1 VIKYQSEVMKY
12 EIEIDL
18 SRDSLLHENSISLFK
33 KSYLQK
39 NLGETSPQ
47 HRYAC
52 IASVLG
58 SNQEHAQRLY
68 EWMSKL
74 YLSPSTPMALMN
86 PLNRGHL
93 PASCF
98 LTCVEDTREGLV
110 SSLLEDAYLSMSGG
124 GIGQYFDTRSAD
136 DKSTGKKPHISVLNN
151 LIDAYKQ
158 ASRRGAVA
166 IYLDIT
172 DSEIESFI
180 GLRDPK
186 KSKDLN
192 LHHGVNITD
201 DFMRAV
207 INGEKVELKC
217 NKKGTVTGVVDAT
230 ELLCRILEM
239 RAKFGEPYIHFID
252 TSNRLMPDFQK
263 KQGLKIKQSN
273 LCCVTG
279 DTKAKTNF
287 GDIRVDAL
295 VGYDNIK
302 YYSPTLED
310 YVTPKVPMTLISTNS
325 KVYRV
330 TLSDGKYIDVTEEH
344 KHPILDG
351 CEERLVTTKE
361 LLEMRTEYADM
372 PAQSVSRHPRYL
384 MSPVDK
390 VLLRV
395 DYVGGHTWGIKKDYN
410 DDTILASYMPIQYI
424 QELDEQPVYCLT
436 MPTEDTLWVANKI
449 CTGNSEITLPTGD
462 GRTAVCFLSSLNLT
476 HYDEIRANPQIIHD
490 SIEMIDNAISLFISE
505 LEADLD
511 EYKKTVGTE
520 DERGHRGYAMRKA
533 LKGAKEERAI
543 GLGVLGYHDYFQSKE
558 IPIESPL
565 CAGYTNSMFKYI
577 REEAEVITKKLAEEK
592 GSCPDAER
600 MGIVRRNS
608 HVLAVAPNACVKSD
622 TKIQTVE
629 GTLSYSDI
637 FKSRGID
644 EKIIVEENA
653 IGWHEFNSLLEV
665 TNVNGDP
672 SKTRRVYYTG
682 NVPVIRFEL
691 EDGTFIECTENHK
704 LLAFSGGGVKWVK
717 AKCLKNGTTLITN
730 DNLYDIL
737 NKIKTGVGMS
747 TALKLLLEHNIV
759 IDTRKIT
766 KFNGVSF
773 NLSSLFEKCEKYGV
787 ESKHVLGRLFKVKKE
802 YAHLIKNFPSEEF
815 LDFTK
820 KYPQVSSSRDYM
832 FNLYGV
838 DIYDKVKNQPNMY
851 SIEFQMSRFGITLE
865 DAKKKI
871 ESIKKKTA
879 GNLESFISRHG
890 EALGVQLYYDFCN
903 NSKHTVDNYKKWY
916 GEDWESKWE
925 YVQERRRVSSTY
937 DGYLERFPN
946 ATYEEYKKYTKSFG
960 ASLSTYLGKDK
971 KHGLDRYLKNRRKPK
986 QSKQAMDILDEVK
999 RIIGERYSLIYNGN
1013 PEELLVI
1020 NKDKA
1025 INYDLYIPE
1034 INLIIDIHGYKYHAY
1049 PNFSGDKDAPYL
1061 IYKKSNSKTWNNLKE
1076 KDDHVAKFAR
1086 DCGYNYEV
1094 VWMEKNNSSKSVKQK
1109 AVLEIIEKIER
1120 YANENSIQK
1129 AS

>member
-1 VIKYQSEVMKY
+1 MVGYKSEVMKY

-252 TSNRLMPDFQK
+252 TSNRLMPEFQK

-295 VGYDNIK
+295 VGYENIK

-310 YVTPKVPMTLISTNS
+310 YAVPKVPMTLISTNA

-351 CEERLVTTKE
+351 CEEKLVTTKE
-361 LLEMRTEYADM
+361 LLEMRSQYIDM
-372 PAQSVSRHPRYL
+372 PSQSPSKHPRYL
-384 MSPVDK
+384 MPPVDK

-395 DYVGGHTWGIKKDYN
+395 DYVGGHTWDIKKDYN

-424 QELDEQPVYCLT
+424 QELDERPVYCLT

-511 EYKKTVGTE
+511 EYKKTVGTN

-592 GSCPDAER
+592 GSCPDAQR

-608 HVLAVAPNACVKSD
+608 VCLSIAPNANSSILCG
-622 TKIQTVE
+622 
-629 GTLSYSDI
+629 GTSPSIEPWNSNI
-637 FKSRGID
+637 FTQATSVGK
-644 EKIIVEENA
+644 
-653 IGWHEFNSLLEV
+653 F
-665 TNVNGDP
+665 
-672 SKTRRVYYTG
+672 
-682 NVPVIRFEL
+682 
-691 EDGTFIECTENHK
+691 TFINKRLEKVLEK
-704 LLAFSGGGVKWVK
+704 YFEEGVKGK
-717 AKCLKNGTTLITN
+717 FAK
-730 DNLYDIL
+730 
-737 NKIKTGVGMS
+737 
-747 TALKLLLEHNIV
+747 
-759 IDTRKIT
+759 
-766 KFNGVSF
+766 
-773 NLSSLFEKCEKYGV
+773 
-787 ESKHVLGRLFKVKKE
+787 
-802 YAHLIKNFPSEEF
+802 
-815 LDFTK
+815 
-820 KYPQVSSSRDYM
+820 
-832 FNLYGV
+832 
-838 DIYDKVKNQPNMY
+838 
-851 SIEFQMSRFGITLE
+851 
-865 DAKKKI
+865 
-871 ESIKKKTA
+871 
-879 GNLESFISRHG
+879 
-890 EALGVQLYYDFCN
+890 
-903 NSKHTVDNYKKWY
+903 YKKWDTHTTDEGKVRQGFFDAVKSSILSSRGSVQQLDFLTPEHKKVFKTAIEIDQKFLIELNAIRQQHVDQAQSLNLFY
-916 GEDWESKWE
+916 DSAKTPLAVMLDHVFYAWSRGVKTLYYQRGRSEES
-925 YVQERRRVSSTY
+925 
-937 DGYLERFPN
+937 
-946 ATYEEYKKYTKSFG
+946 A
-960 ASLSTYLGKDK
+960 DK
-971 KHGLDRYLKNRRKPK
+971 
-986 QSKQAMDILDEVK
+986 
-999 RIIGERYSLIYNGN
+999 IGERIKESTILDALEGKEVS
-1013 PEELLVI
+1013 EESTVS
-1020 NKDKA
+1020 
-1025 INYDLYIPE
+1025 E
-1034 INLIIDIHGYKYHAY
+1034 INIASSDC
-1049 PNFSGDKDAPYL
+1049 
-1061 IYKKSNSKTWNNLKE
+1061 
-1076 KDDHVAKFAR
+1076 VA
-1086 DCGYNYEV
+1086 CEG
-1094 VWMEKNNSSKSVKQK
+1094 
-1109 AVLEIIEKIER
+1109 
-1120 YANENSIQK
+1120 
-1129 AS
+1129 

>member
-1 VIKYQSEVMKY
+1 MSKYRSEVMKY

-252 TSNRLMPDFQK
+252 TSNRLMPEFQK

-279 DTKAKTNF
+279 DTQAKTEF
-287 GDIRVDAL
+287 GDIRVDEL
-295 VGYDNIK
+295 VGRKDIK

-310 YVTPKVPMTLISTNS
+310 YVLPKVPMTLISTNA
-325 KVYRV
+325 KVYRI

-351 CEERLVTTKE
+351 CEEKLLTTKE
-361 LLEMRTEYADM
+361 LLEKRTAYTDM
-372 PAQSVSRHPRYL
+372 PAKSASRHPRYL
-384 MSPVDK
+384 MHPVDK

-395 DYVGGHTWGIKKDYN
+395 DYVGSQTWDIKKDYN

-436 MPTEDTLWVANKI
+436 MPTEDTLWVANTI

-476 HYDEIRANPQIIHD
+476 HYDEIKENPQIVHD
-490 SIEMIDNAISLFISE
+490 SIEMIDNAISIFVDE
-505 LEADLD
+505 LEYELSLFQS
-511 EYKKTVGTE
+511 TVGTE
-520 DERGHRGYAMRKA
+520 NEQGHRGYAMRKA

-543 GLGVLGYHDYFQSKE
+543 GLGALGYHDYFQSKE

-565 CAGYTNSMFKYI
+565 CAGYTNDMFKYI
-577 REEAEVITKKLAEEK
+577 REEAEVATVKLAEER

-600 MGIVRRNS
+600 VGVIRRNS
-608 HVLAVAPNACVKSD
+608 CLLAPAPTACVKSD
-622 TKIQTVE
+622 TKIQTLE
-629 GTLSYSDI
+629 GVLSYSDI
-637 FKSRGID
+637 FKSRGVD
-644 EKIIVEENA
+644 EKKIVEDNS
-653 IGWHEFNSLLEV
+653 IGWHEFDTPLQVINASETTANS
-665 TNVNGDP
+665 
-672 SKTRRVYYTG
+672 SRVYYTG
-682 NVPVIRFEL
+682 NVPIIRFEL
-691 EDGTFIECTENHK
+691 EDGSFIECTENHR
-704 LLAFSGGGVKWVK
+704 LLAFDKKLSWVK
-717 AKCLKNGTTLITN
+717 AKNLKEGFTLITN
-730 DNLYDIL
+730 TNLYDNI
-737 NKIKTGVGMS
+737 NKIKTEVGLAS
-747 TALKLLLEHNIV
+747 ALKLLLEHNIV
-759 IDTRKIT
+759 IDTTKIN

-773 NLSSLFEKCEKYGV
+773 NLPTLFEKCGKCGV
-787 ESKHVLGRLFKVKKE
+787 EPKHILRRLFKVKKE
-802 YAHLIKNFPSEEF
+802 YAYLIKNFPSEEF
-815 LDFTK
+815 LGFVK
-820 KYPQVSSSRDYM
+820 NQPLVSGSRKYM
-832 FNLYGV
+832 EAFYGV

-851 SIEFQMSRFGITLE
+851 SIDFQMKRFGLSKE
-865 DAKKKI
+865 EARKKI
-871 ESIKKKTA
+871 KELKNKTA
-879 GNLESFISRHG
+879 GNLEAFINRHG
-890 EALGVQLYYDFCN
+890 EEVGRKLYLEFCN
-903 NSKHTVDNYKKWY
+903 RSKHSIENYKKWY
-916 GEDWESKWE
+916 GTEWETKWE
-925 YVQERRRVSSTY
+925 YMQERRRVSATFE
-937 DGYLERFPN
+937 GYKERFPN

-986 QSKQAMDILDEVK
+986 QSKQAMGILEEVK

-1034 INLIIDIHGYKYHAY
+1034 INLIIDIHGYKFHAS
-1049 PNFSGDKDAPYL
+1049 PNFIGDKDAPYL

-1076 KDDHVAKFAR
+1076 KDDYVAKFAR